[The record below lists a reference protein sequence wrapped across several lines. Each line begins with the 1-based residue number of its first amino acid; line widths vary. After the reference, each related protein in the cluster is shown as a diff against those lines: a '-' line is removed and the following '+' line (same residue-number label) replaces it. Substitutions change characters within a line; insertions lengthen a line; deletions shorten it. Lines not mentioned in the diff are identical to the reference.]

1 VIAICDG
8 SELRDGASGVRFDVT
23 VEGVAATGFV
33 VRYRGQVAGF
43 LNRCA
48 HVAMELD
55 WLPGVLFEDE
65 GRFLMCATHGAIYE
79 PDTGACAGG
88 PCLGRGGLLRLQVI
102 ERDGRVWWV
111 PDDYVPDDYVR
122 PPQTPADVS

>member
-1 VIAICDG
+1 LIPICDA
-8 SELRDGASGVRFDVT
+8 SEVVDGGTGVRFDVL
-23 VEGVAATGFV
+23 VQGGRASAFV
-33 VRYRGQVAGF
+33 VRYQGVVAGY

-55 WLPGVLFEDE
+55 WLPGLFFEDE
-65 GRFLMCATHGAIYE
+65 GRYLMCATHGAIYE

-102 ERDGRVWWV
+102 EREGRIWWT
-111 PDDYVPDDYVR
+111 PDAYVTGLAPEVN
-122 PPQTPADVS
+122 AS